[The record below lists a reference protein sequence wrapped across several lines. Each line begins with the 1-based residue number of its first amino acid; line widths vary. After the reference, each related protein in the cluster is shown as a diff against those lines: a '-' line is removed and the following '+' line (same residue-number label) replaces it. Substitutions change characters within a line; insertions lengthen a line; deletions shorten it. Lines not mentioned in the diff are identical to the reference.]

1 MENEKFNIINIEEKE
16 IKVPIYQNWFFK
28 SSFSNLRVST
38 KPPLSYAIFGVI
50 AFSAIL
56 LFILCCFHLNND
68 YIIYNVEELC
78 NAKAEDYYQN
88 WPANYR
94 FVQKTLLQLPK
105 NEALECRREIAWF
118 CDYEQY
124 NSLKQQQDDLKTLL
138 KAVESQLKQF
148 RSNKAVVPNGT
159 KVTLVMQQFCTI
171 VQSKT
176 ITLCSPKNNFEPE
189 QETACLDCLR
199 HNVNCWNSNP
209 FYVKGSQYHCKR
221 EQEWAVIGHRP
232 VIIEANC
239 RRKKV

>member
-1 MENEKFNIINIEEKE
+1 M
-16 IKVPIYQNWFFK
+16 PIG
-28 SSFSNLRVST
+28 RVST
-38 KPPLSYAIFGVI
+38 KPPLSYAIFGVV

-94 FVQKTLLQLPK
+94 LVQKTLLQLPK
-105 NEALECRREIAWF
+105 NEALDCRREIAWF

-148 RSNKAVVPNGT
+148 
-159 KVTLVMQQFCTI
+159 
-171 VQSKT
+171 
-176 ITLCSPKNNFEPE
+176 SPKNNFEPE

-232 VIIEANC
+232 H
-239 RRKKV
+239 

>member
-1 MENEKFNIINIEEKE
+1 MLYRV
-16 IKVPIYQNWFFK
+16 KVVLQQ
-28 SSFSNLRVST
+28 
-38 KPPLSYAIFGVI
+38 A
-50 AFSAIL
+50 
-56 LFILCCFHLNND
+56 
-68 YIIYNVEELC
+68 ELPV
-78 NAKAEDYYQN
+78 K
-88 WPANYR
+88 
-94 FVQKTLLQLPK
+94 KTLLQLPK
-105 NEALECRREIAWF
+105 NEALDCRREIAWF

-148 RSNKAVVPNGT
+148 
-159 KVTLVMQQFCTI
+159 
-171 VQSKT
+171 
-176 ITLCSPKNNFEPE
+176 SPKNNFEPE